1 MNKNNSFCFIDYNDS
16 PMYSHYISYQ
26 TNYIIS
32 QNITSYDKFK
42 EIADRCSIKLMKYEN
57 ISEKDIIEN
66 LKNK

>member
-1 MNKNNSFCFIDYNDS
+1 MANRE
-16 PMYSHYISYQ
+16 
-26 TNYIIS
+26 NYIKSLKQENEYLRKQLEIVES
-32 QNITSYDKFK
+32 ERDKFK